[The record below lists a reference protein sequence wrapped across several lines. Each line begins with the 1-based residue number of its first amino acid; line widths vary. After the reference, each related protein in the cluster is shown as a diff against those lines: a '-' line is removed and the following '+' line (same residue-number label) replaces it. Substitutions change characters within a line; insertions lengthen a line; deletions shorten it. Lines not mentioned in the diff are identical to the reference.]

1 MNKFLLSLS
10 AVLLLAFSLQQAS
23 AQTPI
28 DNSNNKPV
36 NAVQQ
41 AIMIVPFINKG
52 QDYRTVYDGS
62 KITQLAIDKLKEGFG
77 TRQYHVVDFVT
88 AYDNAQTD
96 GLLTSLKS
104 QDDIISTIARL
115 SGADI
120 LIKVDVLPLRQGDLG
135 HIATVR
141 LIASD
146 AATGVDYAT
155 VPCES
160 PQNSTPDTTGLI
172 LRAISEVA
180 HPAPVTNFF
189 NMLQATFTDI
199 IENGRQLKVVI
210 NFDKNS
216 TKKFDSMIE
225 GEPLSDV
232 VNKWMQDSSYKNYY
246 DPLSVTD
253 IQMIITVKVPVK
265 GANKRNYN
273 PYDFMSAFSK
283 FLRSKKLVVGQPALN
298 AGAIRVNIN

>member
-1 MNKFLLSLS
+1 MNKILFPLYI
-10 AVLLLAFSLQQAS
+10 LLLAAFTHQYAS
-23 AQTPI
+23 AQAI

-36 NAVQQ
+36 NSHQQ
-41 AIMIVPFINKG
+41 AIMIIPFISKG
-52 QDYRTVYDGS
+52 EDYRTVYDAS
-62 KITQLAIDKLKEGFG
+62 KITQLCIDKLKEGFG
-77 TRQYHVVDFVT
+77 NRQYHVVDFVT

-104 QDDIISTIARL
+104 QDDIISTIARS

-120 LIKVDVLPLRQGDLG
+120 LIKVEALPLRQASLG

-146 AATGVDYAT
+146 AATGVDYGT

-180 HPAPVTNFF
+180 QPAPVINFF
-189 NMLQATFTDI
+189 NMLQGTFTDI
-199 IENGRQLKVVI
+199 IEKGRQLKVVI

-232 VNKWMQDSSYKNYY
+232 VNKWMQDNAYKNDY
-246 DPLSVTD
+246 DPMSITD
-253 IQMIITVKVPVK
+253 IQMIIAVKIPVK
-265 GANKRNYN
+265 DKNGRNYN
-273 PYDFMSAFSK
+273 PYDFMSLFAK
-283 FLRSKKLVVGQPALN
+283 FLRSKKLNVGQPALN